1 MADSDSG
8 TEGVDETPEKSREEL
23 RREVD
28 EKYDF
33 ENFGP
38 EDMAEMS
45 LEEWEVAFDP
55 DSWITGTE
63 LLDRVEADLK
73 HRIALREVF
82 AVVERITRDGEPQ
95 LAAYS
100 DEGYAIVY
108 PDGSVEGRGTV
119 LRDVK
124 PTVALASMEEYEV
137 PEPPEDDQLP
147 QPDDVTEGSGELGN
161 KLMQTIGVIHVLGGI
176 GMSLAWLLIV
186 LGILSVPESV
196 RDGAPF
202 WHSSAVPSS
211 CSACS
216 SFSSWRTPG
225 FPTDSGPK
233 SIETGCV
240 RRASNRG
247 PDPTFSR
254 STRTSRTTEH
264 GRDGSKR
271 PLVAIHRHRWV

>member
-8 TEGVDETPEKSREEL
+8 TQGADDDVPEKSREEL
-23 RREVD
+23 RREVE

-55 DSWITGTE
+55 DAWITGHD

-73 HRIALREVF
+73 HRIAVREVF

-95 LAAYS
+95 LVAYS

-124 PTVALASMEEYEV
+124 PTVALASMEEYDV
-137 PEPPEDDQLP
+137 PEMPNSDQLP
-147 QPDDVTEGSGELGN
+147 QPDEVPEGSGELGN
-161 KLMQTIGVIHVLGGI
+161 KLMQAIAVIHILAGIGLLLGWLLVTLRVLG
-176 GMSLAWLLIV
+176 
-186 LGILSVPESV
+186 VPENV
-196 RDGAPF
+196 RNAAALLAIVGG
-202 WHSSAVPSS
+202 
-211 CSACS
+211 
-216 SFSSWRTPG
+216 G
-225 FPTDSGPK
+225 FLVFGLF
-233 SIETGCV
+233 V
-240 RRASNRG
+240 LL
-247 PDPTFSR
+247 
-254 STRTSRTTEH
+254 
-264 GRDGSKR
+264 
-271 PLVAIHRHRWV
+271 LVANARLSDRFRSEEYRNRLRSAGVESGERPDFLPLDENEQDD

>member
-8 TEGVDETPEKSREEL
+8 TEGVDETPEESREEL

-73 HRIALREVF
+73 HRIAIREVF

-137 PEPPEDDQLP
+137 PESTEDDQLP
-147 QPDDVTEGSGELGN
+147 QPDDVTQGSGELGN

-196 RDGAPF
+196 REGAPLLAVVGGAF
-202 WHSSAVPSS
+202 FVFGLFVLLIVANARLSDRFRSEEYRNRLRSAGV
-211 CSACS
+211 
-216 SFSSWRTPG
+216 
-225 FPTDSGPK
+225 DSG
-233 SIETGCV
+233 S
-240 RRASNRG
+240 R
-247 PDPTFSR
+247 PDFL
-254 STRTSRTTEH
+254 
-264 GRDGSKR
+264 
-271 PLVAIHRHRWV
+271 PLDENEQDD